1 VSSIF
6 LPSPIQTDIRDLFEQ
21 PEEQWYKQVRD
32 ILFGTKKRANCL
44 INDNAGYLQPDSK
57 VMLLPD

>member
-1 VSSIF
+1 
-6 LPSPIQTDIRDLFEQ
+6 LFEQ